1 MTELLLRV
9 GRTRAH
15 RCPQANAR
23 PVDFQR
29 VAVDDAGLSIEIVG
43 PGRTGAHQG
52 QDAN

>member
-29 VAVDDAGLSIEIVG
+29 VAADDAGLTVAAVSECVG
-43 PGRTGAHQG
+43 RPGK
-52 QDAN
+52 D